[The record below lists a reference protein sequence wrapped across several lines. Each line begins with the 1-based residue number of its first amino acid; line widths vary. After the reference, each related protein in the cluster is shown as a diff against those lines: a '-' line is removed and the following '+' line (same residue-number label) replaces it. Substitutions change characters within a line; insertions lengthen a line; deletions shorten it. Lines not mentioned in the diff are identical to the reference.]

1 MEQVRRA
8 IRLRHYSRR
17 TEEAYAG
24 WIRRYIRFHGIR
36 HPDALGPEHITSFL
50 SALPTDGHVSA
61 STQNQ
66 ALCAVLFMYRVVLG
80 RDLGDIQGVVR
91 ARASKRLPVVLS
103 RSDVKAVLAHLGGH
117 VSVGSGPPVWR
128 RAAPARGARTARQGS
143 GPRARTGDRSARKG
157 EEGPGTTP
165 PGSAVTLAGVLPVD
179 FTCMNR
185 PFSGWSQ
192 RPFEPPES
200 SRRPRVTPL
209 DIRSRHISWRTV
221 TTSALC
227 RNCSATATSAPP

>member
-103 RSDVKAVLAHLGGH
+103 RSDVKAVLAHLEGTSQLVVGLLYGGGLRLREALELR
-117 VSVGSGPPVWR
+117 VKDLDLE
-128 RAAPARGARTARQGS
+128 RGQVTVRQGK
-143 GPRARTGDRSARKG
+143 GRKDRER
-157 EEGPGTTP
+157 
-165 PGSAVTLAGVLPVD
+165 
-179 FTCMNR
+179 
-185 PFSGWSQ
+185 
-192 RPFEPPES
+192 
-200 SRRPRVTPL
+200 RRPDLP
-209 DIRSRHISWRTV
+209 
-221 TTSALC
+221 
-227 RNCSATATSAPP
+227 